1 MKILLIEDDIE
12 LSTSIKT
19 FFQIKGHDVEYF
31 YDGLDALNHLESNN
45 NIYDLYLVDVNIPNI
60 NGLELLKFI
69 RKTNIDIPIIIITA
83 SLEIQTLQTA
93 FDYGCTEYIKKP
105 FNLKELDIRIDRIFY
120 KKTTVI
126 KFDDN
131 LLYDKDS
138 MELKYNEESIEL
150 RKKEKLFID
159 ILFKNMG
166 YIVSTDN
173 ITDYVWEGEIKESY
187 PIRQMVNT
195 IRKKLPLDII
205 KTEVGIGYKIE
216 N

>member
-31 YDGLDALNHLESNN
+31 FDGLEALNHLENNN

-105 FNLKELDIRIDRIFY
+105 FNLKELDIRIDKIFY
-120 KKTTVI
+120 TKTTVI

-131 LLYDKDS
+131 LFYDKDS
-138 MELKYNEESIEL
+138 MELKYKEESIEL

-173 ITDYVWEGEIKESY
+173 ITDYVWEGEIKENY

>member
-31 YDGLDALNHLESNN
+31 YDGLEALNHLENNN

-120 KKTTVI
+120 TKTTII

-131 LLYDKDS
+131 LLYDKS
-138 MELKYNEESIEL
+138 CMELKYKQESIEL

-173 ITDYVWEGEIKESY
+173 ITDYVWEGEIKENY

-216 N
+216 S